1 MSSLILSQTP
11 PAPASQPPPQAPSSQ
26 APSSQAIV
34 QPQEMRVLPGELDS
48 VLVFNSN
55 SPEVVQTEGIL
66 LSTFP
71 PTGKQFPSAH
81 LNQAFSGRFDVFAHH
96 IAKALTPE
104 DLRTLY
110 IGVIV
115 QNPGKET
122 VTIDILQAASYLSQ
136 PDAPFIPLPA
146 VIENDDGRTF
156 SGPGSRAVGEVLR
169 GLRQDIFPAQVV
181 IPPGESR
188 MLMNLPIPVKTLTPP
203 LNGRSTLMR
212 VRSTGSV
219 YVASLGMFA
228 KQNPDGTER
237 EPTVQ
242 EWETLLNTANVS
254 EPRDKAPTPIGQTGG
269 NLIYGRVAGVAVG
282 SQWNGRVN
290 DQNRDALSTPEP
302 GKGFSYGLAT
312 LDRGTFGTKQN
323 QSAKIIRRYPDTAYQ
338 AHGNYAIQYSLTLP
352 LQNITNQA
360 QSVVLTVETPL
371 KREDTQQGLRFL
383 QPPGTQTSFRGT
395 VRLRYNDD
403 RGLPQTKYVHL
414 VQRRGQQ
421 GDPLITLQMKPQE
434 RRLVQFDLIYP
445 PDATPPQVLT
455 VKTLQP

>member
-1 MSSLILSQTP
+1 MLSLLASLILSQATP
-11 PAPASQPPPQAPSSQ
+11 TPVPTPTPKPQSRT
-26 APSSQAIV
+26 IV
-34 QPQEMRVLPGELDS
+34 QSQEMRVLPGELDS

-71 PTGKQFPSAH
+71 PDGKQVPSAH
-81 LNQAFSGRFDVFAHH
+81 LNQTFSGRFDIFAHH
-96 IAKALTPE
+96 IAKSLTPT

-110 IGVIV
+110 LGVIAN
-115 QNPGKET
+115 NPGKEP

-136 PDAPFIPLPA
+136 PDAPFIVLPA
-146 VIENDDGRTF
+146 VVENDDGKTF

-169 GLRQDIFPAQVV
+169 GLRQDIFPAQIV

-188 MLMNLPIPVKTLTPP
+188 MLVNLPIPVKTLTPP

-212 VRSTGSV
+212 LRSTGNV
-219 YVASLGMFA
+219 YLASLGMFA

-237 EPTVQ
+237 EPTVE
-242 EWETLLNTANVS
+242 EWQALLNTANVS
-254 EPRDKAPTPIGQTGG
+254 EPRDKTPTPIEQTEG

-282 SQWNGRVN
+282 SQWNGRIV
-290 DQNRDALSTPEP
+290 DRDRDSLATPEP

-312 LDRGTFGTKQN
+312 LNRGTLGTNQN
-323 QSAKIIRRYPDTAYQ
+323 QSAKLIRRYPDTAYQ
-338 AHGNYAIQYSLTLP
+338 AHGNYAIQYSLTMP
-352 LQNITNQA
+352 LQNTTDQSQA
-360 QSVVLTVETPL
+360 VVVTVETPL

-383 QPPGTQTSFRGT
+383 QPPGSQMNFRGT

-403 RGLPQTKYVHL
+403 RGLPQTHYVHL
-414 VQRRGQQ
+414 VQQRGQQ
-421 GDPLITLQMKPQE
+421 GNPLITLQMKPQE
-434 RRLVQFDLIYP
+434 RRLVQFDFLYP

>member
-1 MSSLILSQTP
+1 MLSLISGLIVSQAIPT
-11 PAPASQPPPQAPSSQ
+11 PASIQTQT
-26 APSSQAIV
+26 IV
-34 QPQEMRVLPGELDS
+34 QPQEMRILPGKLDS
-48 VLVFNSN
+48 VFVFNSN

-71 PTGKQFPSAH
+71 PTGKQFPAAH
-81 LNQAFSGRFDVFAHH
+81 LDQSFSGRFDIFAHH

-110 IGVIV
+110 IGVIAR
-115 QNPGKET
+115 NPGKAA

-146 VIENDDGRTF
+146 AIENDDGKTF

-188 MLMNLPIPVKTLTPP
+188 MLMNLPVPVKALTPP

-212 VRSTGSV
+212 VRSSGSV
-219 YVASLGMFA
+219 YLASLGMFA
-228 KQNPDGTER
+228 KQNADGTER
-237 EPTVQ
+237 EPTVA

-254 EPRDKAPTPIGQTGG
+254 QPRDKTPTPIDQTSGA
-269 NLIYGRVAGVAVG
+269 LVYGRVAGVAIG
-282 SQWNGRVN
+282 SQWNGRLL
-290 DQNRDALSTPEP
+290 DQGQDSLSTPEP

-312 LDRGTFGTKQN
+312 LNRGTLGTNQN
-323 QSAKIIRRYPDTAYQ
+323 QSAKLLRRYLDTAYQ
-338 AHGNYAIQYSLTLP
+338 AHGNYAIQYSLTMP
-352 LQNITNQA
+352 LQNRTDQA
-360 QSVVLTVETPL
+360 QTVAVTVETPL
-371 KREDTQQGLRFL
+371 KREDTQPGLRFL
-383 QPPGTQTSFRGT
+383 QPPGTQMNFRGT

-403 RGLPQTKYVHL
+403 RGLPQTRYVHL

-421 GDPLITLQMKPQE
+421 GEPLITLQMKPQE
-434 RRLVQFDLIYP
+434 RRLVQFDFIYP

-455 VKTLQP
+455 VKTLQ